1 MWPKRR
7 LSCPAA
13 AGSRSRPTSG
23 YWRSWRRRSRDARPL
38 VPRAP
43 WWTPGGGPMRT
54 RWDRPARRSAR
65 PCTSRSAF
73 RGRSSTSPGC
83 ARPKSSW
90 PSTRTKTRRSSRWP
104 ITGSWGI
111 CSRSSPSS
119 PKRSR
124 SSMGERF
131 VPAQYQPPLPVD
143 RLILTAGA
151 EGAGDRMELD
161 VLMVGAGPAG
171 LACAIELARLAQ
183 REHTEV
189 NIGVLEKAEAL
200 GEHCLS
206 GAVVNPRA
214 FRELFPDVKDADFP
228 FRGPVTKER
237 VAFLTSRR
245 AFTLPTPPTMHNAGN
260 YVASLCEIVR
270 WLGERA
276 TALGVNLF
284 TGFPAAS
291 LLVDGRR
298 VMGVRTTAT
307 GLDREGGRLSNYMA
321 PNDLLAKVTA
331 LAEGTRGSL
340 SQAWLDWQ
348 GVTSENPQI
357 FALGVKE
364 IWETKRPLDTIVHT
378 LGWPVPTDAF
388 GGSFMYPLEPKLV
401 ALGLVVGLD
410 YRDAALDV
418 HELLQRMK
426 LHPLFRRHLEGGE
439 LVEWGAKTIPEGG
452 YYAVPARRSGD
463 GVVILGDSAGF
474 VDVPSLKGIHYAMQ
488 SGMFAARAIYAGL
501 RAGDAS
507 AAGLAEYDRLVN
519 ASFIMSDLYRT
530 RNMRLAFKDGFYVG
544 GVKAGLMT
552 VTGGRFPGRKIA
564 VEPDANVERTL
575 TRGASPGITP
585 DGRHTVS
592 KVDGVF
598 KSGNATR
605 DTIPRHLVIGSDVPA
620 AVAEFYAHMCPAG
633 VYEVVQGALR
643 VNAPNCVDCKAT
655 DVLGPRWTPREGGS
669 GPRYKRM

>member
-1 MWPKRR
+1 VI
-7 LSCPAA
+7 PA
-13 AGSRSRPTSG
+13 
-23 YWRSWRRRSRDARPL
+23 
-38 VPRAP
+38 
-43 WWTPGGGPMRT
+43 
-54 RWDRPARRSAR
+54 
-65 PCTSRSAF
+65 
-73 RGRSSTSPGC
+73 
-83 ARPKSSW
+83 
-90 PSTRTKTRRSSRWP
+90 
-104 ITGSWGI
+104 
-111 CSRSSPSS
+111 
-119 PKRSR
+119 
-124 SSMGERF
+124 E
-131 VPAQYQPPLPVD
+131 YQPPLPLD
-143 RLILTAGA
+143 TLILQQGA
-151 EGAGDRMELD
+151 PGAGDRMELD
-161 VLMVGAGPAG
+161 VLIVGAGPAG
-171 LACAIELARLAQ
+171 LACAIELAHLAQ
-183 REHTEV
+183 RDRTDV
-189 NIGVLEKAEAL
+189 NIGVLEKAQAL
-200 GEHCLS
+200 GEHSLS

-228 FRGPVTKER
+228 FRGSVERER
-237 VAFLTSRR
+237 VALLTARR

-298 VMGVRTTAT
+298 VVGVRTTAT
-307 GLDREGGRLSNYMA
+307 GLDREGRRLSNYMA
-321 PNDLLAKVTA
+321 PNDLLARVTA

-348 GVTSENPQI
+348 GVTSENPQV

-364 IWETKRPLDTIVHT
+364 IWETRRPLDTIVHT

-426 LHPLFRRHLEGGE
+426 LHPLFRRYLEGGE

-488 SGMFAARAIYAGL
+488 SGMFAGRAIYAGL

-519 ASFIMSDLYRT
+519 ESFIISDLYRT

-575 TRGASPGITP
+575 TPGASPGITP
-585 DGRHTVS
+585 DGRHTLS

-620 AVAEFYAHMCPAG
+620 AVAAFYVHMCPAG

-655 DVLGPRWTPREGGS
+655 DVLGPRWTPREEGS
-669 GPRYKRM
+669 EPRYKRM